1 MERLAG
7 NVDGFPGAQPTL
19 GGPHAPRARP
29 WRPSPF
35 LAGSLGL
42 HGVAVLGTVAIPSAW
57 PWALGAVAANQAALV
72 ALGLWPRSTWL
83 GTNLTRLPRESARRG
98 EIALTIDDGPE
109 PEVTP
114 RVLDLLEAHRC
125 HATFFC
131 IAERAREHPELCR
144 EIVRRGHGVENHS
157 LVHSVPTFPCL
168 TLGKLRREIGGAQ
181 AMLAEVTGRAPRF
194 FRPPAGLRNP
204 LLDPVLHEL
213 GLTHVTW
220 TRRGFDTLTREPA
233 IVAARLLRHF
243 AAGDILL
250 LHDGHAART
259 ERGVPLILEVLPR
272 LLEAARE
279 RALAPVALHEA
290 IAP

>member
-1 MERLAG
+1 MERLAR
-7 NVDGFPGAQPTL
+7 NVDRFPGAQPAL
-19 GGPHAPRARP
+19 GGERERR
-29 WRPSPF
+29 WRPAPF

-42 HGVAVLGTVAIPSAW
+42 HGVAVLGTIALPAAW
-57 PWALGAVAANQAALV
+57 PWTLGAVAANQAALV

-83 GTNLTRLPRESARRG
+83 GRNLTHLPRESAARG
-98 EIALTIDDGPE
+98 EIALTIDDGPD

-114 RVLDLLEAHRC
+114 RVLEVLQAHGCR
-125 HATFFC
+125 ATFFC

-144 EIVRRGHGVENHS
+144 ELVRRGHGVENHS
-157 LVHSVPTFPCL
+157 FVHSVPRFPCL
-168 TLGKLRREIGGAQ
+168 TLGGLRREVGAAQ
-181 AMLAEVTGRAPRF
+181 ATLAEIAGRTPRF

-220 TRRGFDTLTREPA
+220 TRRGFDTVTREPGV
-233 IVAARLLRHF
+233 VAARLLRNF

-250 LHDGHAART
+250 LHDGHAQRT
-259 ERGVPLILEVLPR
+259 ARGVPLVLEVLPR
-272 LLEAARE
+272 VLDAARE
-279 RALAPVALHEA
+279 RALRPVALHEA